1 MNKDVI
7 YIDTEDDVTAIIGK
21 IKNSQEKIVALVPP
35 KRIGI
40 LQSAVNLRLLARMA
54 DNAGKRLVL
63 VTNNK
68 ALINLSS
75 VAKIPVARN
84 LQSKPEMAEID
95 ILEVDDGEDVIEGKE
110 LPIGELMKTAD
121 IDGKGDV
128 IDAIDAIDINE
139 DIQKIDSK
147 NTEKNKIKVPNF
159 SSFRKKLFIGILLA
173 IALAIFL
180 VWAIIFA
187 PAAKVII
194 TANTSPAS
202 VSMPVKL
209 GGTAATDVSKGIIQ
223 TISKQI
229 IKDVSVTFTATGQ
242 KDIGNK
248 ATGTITIENCDTS
261 APLKATIAAN
271 TIFVSSSGQSF
282 VSNSEVAING
292 FTGSASEC
300 NNKGIGVGTGEVA
313 VTAVESGED
322 SNIAASDFTITG
334 DSRYLYARGGQMTG
348 GTTKISTVVT
358 DVDIQKASQALTDLS
373 SESVKQLLIKQF
385 TNGESVIGD
394 SFTIVHATPVSN
406 PAVGVEATAKATLTS
421 STTFTITAIAKTEL
435 EVYLKDNLTK
445 QLTGK
450 DQRIYDDGIA
460 KVTLSDYLSTDQG
473 TTIKIFTDASLI
485 GPNIDQASIK
495 NQVKGKQ
502 FGDAQA
508 ILSDIPGVDTV
519 DIQFSYFWVK
529 RIPTDVEKIE
539 VEFILK
545 NAKTN

>member
-21 IKNSQEKIVALVPP
+21 IKTSQEKIVALVPP

-110 LPIGELMKTAD
+110 LPVGELMKTAD
-121 IDGKGDV
+121 IDKKGDV
-128 IDAIDAIDINE
+128 IDAIDTIDIDE

-147 NTEKNKIKVPNF
+147 NTKKNSIKVPNF
-159 SSFRKKLFIGILLA
+159 SSFRKKLFIGILLM
-173 IALAIFL
+173 IALAGFL

-194 TANTSPAS
+194 TANTSPTS

-229 IKDVSVTFTATGQ
+229 KKDVSVTFTATGK
-242 KDIGNK
+242 KDVGNK
-248 ATGTITIENCDTS
+248 AVGTIAIENCDTK
-261 APLKATIAAN
+261 APSKTTIAAN

-282 VSNSEVAING
+282 ISNNEVAING
-292 FTGSASEC
+292 FTDTASNC

-313 VTAVESGED
+313 VTAVDSGED
-322 SNIAASDFTITG
+322 SNIAASDYTITG
-334 DSRYLYARGGQMTG
+334 DSRYLYARGGQMAG
-348 GTTKISTVVT
+348 GTTKISTIVMA
-358 DVDIQKASQALTDLS
+358 DDIQKASQALTDLS
-373 SESVKQLLIKQF
+373 SDSVKQLLIKQF

-394 SFTIVHATPVSN
+394 SFSIVHAAPISN

-421 STTFTITAIAKTEL
+421 STTFTIVAIAKADL

-445 QLTGK
+445 QIAGK
-450 DQRIYDDGIA
+450 NQRIYDDGIA
-460 KVTLSDYLSTDQG
+460 KITLSDYLSTDQG

-508 ILSDIPGVDTV
+508 LLSDIPGVNTV
-519 DIQFSYFWVK
+519 DIQFSYFWVR

-545 NAKTN
+545 NA